1 MRNPTATIDWAVLL
15 AQLVTSGTIDQS
27 NNTELFSTVQDML
40 ATLLHS
46 LVVADSQSERSEDSR
61 KYYPT
66 LIKKLKK
73 ELAERKS
80 SPSAQYIKQLLPLPK
95 LVNEY
100 VTCESYGTQTDNK
113 VSYFVYLI
121 RNSTKYP

>member
-1 MRNPTATIDWAVLL
+1 MLL
-15 AQLVTSGTIDQS
+15 TQLVTSGTIDQS
-27 NNTELFSTVQDML
+27 NNSELFTTVQDML

-46 LVVADSQSERSEDSR
+46 LVVADSQSDRSEDSR

-73 ELAERKS
+73 ELTERKN
-80 SPSAQYIKQLLPLPK
+80 SPSTHLIKQLLPLPK
-95 LVNEY
+95 IVHEY

-113 VSYFVYLI
+113 VTYDYILCLYKKSI
-121 RNSTKYP
+121 RSSHVLG